1 MTLMLSEKGNPSSS
15 TKMEVHIS
23 VSGLVVLEMDL
34 ESINGQM
41 VPRIG
46 EIGDLGQQKVSA
58 NLHTQMVTFTRETGK
73 TAWHLE
79 RVFTTM

>member
-34 ESINGQM
+34 ESIHGRM
-41 VPRIG
+41 VPHTG
-46 EIGDLGQQKVSA
+46 EIGDTEQQKVLA
-58 NLHTQMVTFTRETGK
+58 NSHT
-73 TAWHLE
+73 
-79 RVFTTM
+79 